1 MNEHLYIAHK
11 KTSTQSVFTV
21 PKQAPTTGTCTMM
34 RSGKMLMFIVAVCSE
49 QGFPEGGGV
58 VEGASLHEHLDRL
71 HSGQPAQ
78 EAGPERPTAVP
89 TAVLVSIVQ
98 WSCVGC
104 LPPSPFPIPQSHVHR
119 QTDRHHTHT
128 HTHMHTHMH
137 RHTHAQTHTHTCTDT
152 QTDMHR
158 HRHTHAQTHTC
169 TDIDTHMHRHRHTH
183 AQT

>member
-1 MNEHLYIAHK
+1 
-11 KTSTQSVFTV
+11 
-21 PKQAPTTGTCTMM
+21 MM

-98 WSCVGC
+98 CSCVGC

-128 HTHMHTHMH
+128 HTCTHTCTDTHRHTHAQTHRQTCTDTDTHMH
-137 RHTHAQTHTHTCTDT
+137 RHTHAQTHM
-152 QTDMHR
+152 QTHR
-158 HRHTHAQTHTC
+158 HAHAQT
-169 TDIDTHMHRHRHTH
+169 
-183 AQT
+183 